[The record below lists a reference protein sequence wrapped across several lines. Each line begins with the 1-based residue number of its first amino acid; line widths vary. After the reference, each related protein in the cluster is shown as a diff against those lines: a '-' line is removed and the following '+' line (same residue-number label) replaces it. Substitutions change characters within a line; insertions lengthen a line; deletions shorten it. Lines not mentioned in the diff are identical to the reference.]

1 MSTPSVED
9 IQSFLPFAP
18 THLLNTL
25 EKLLE
30 AIDCPENFRGLQ
42 KVHSLLEYL
51 FNTHPNK
58 FCEIFEIEINVV
70 SQLLPLF
77 SRVDDTFF
85 SKYRNTTHA
94 KGWMSRR
101 PLYSLLFIFYE
112 HQTPQAAEALLFFL
126 NHYYANELKIISE
139 DRTETSIRSFRL
151 LYTDEMIDRRC
162 FNSNSIDDT
171 ANQILQVREILMKQE
186 HENDE
191 ESGSSSRV
199 GYLRDLEHFYRL
211 NWKKRKSFSR
221 TSQRNIRSFYSRK
234 KIERVIGSDNLFT
247 ASLIKRG
254 LSKPLVD
261 AGVSADE
268 DYPELCII
276 KTEQPVLPK
285 PRHELPDIS
294 VIKDKAKINNKNRG
308 ISKSVSRS
316 HNITPLARNLLQPHE
331 LCHLWHGRNSS
342 STKLINKIPK
352 TDIQCILHFI
362 LITGR
367 NLNDVCNLAVHYNPS
382 NDNLGLIV
390 TASEL
395 ILKIAP
401 KPTAKR
407 GKHSDNPNLL
417 KNQIVTSITLPA
429 YFYEMF
435 MKSSLHGH
443 TKFSGKPSV
452 NAYRKAIE
460 SYLKQ
465 LNQRLHCQ
473 ISLKRI
479 ENYLI
484 NNLIATEQHD
494 PVILE
499 ILRGELSYYS
509 RSPRHYAWYSET
521 EINCRIQAIWLD
533 MFNQMSG
540 YDARIQIPEL
550 PVQQLDLD
558 TTGIG
563 SQFTPTRAAIK
574 DWVNHHLAHLKQFTA
589 FDVVKNLRSLI
600 DYHNQYT
607 AYTLIMLV
615 NASGYRAVY
624 NPLPSFD
631 LLLLRHHALCIS
643 DKDSSKTFSHT
654 RVVVCP
660 TVLKSQLIHYQQH
673 MKTLANLINHL
684 YPAQSAQLYA
694 QTCDHQLIDL
704 PHKND
709 RIEWFLT
716 AKNSQANDGLFFLFI
731 QDKDDPTFFR
741 TKNSGPSYL
750 SKYIDLP
757 LNFGRHYVRRYLQ
770 LSNIHQE
777 LIKFQLGHWVNG
789 ETPLEKCSS
798 LSHRVAINQLLP
810 VLDMMLEELSWVP
823 VPSLITRK
831 RS

>member
-1 MSTPSVED
+1 MSTPTVED
-9 IQSFLPFAP
+9 IQAFLPFAP
-18 THLLNTL
+18 GHLLNPL

-30 AIDCPENFRGLQ
+30 AIDCPEDFRGLQ

-51 FNTHPNK
+51 FDTYSQK
-58 FCEIFEIEINVV
+58 FCELFDIQQDIAR
-70 SQLLPLF
+70 QLLQLF
-77 SRVDDTFF
+77 SEVNEAFF
-85 SKYRNTTHA
+85 QKYSNTTHA

-101 PLYSLLFIFYE
+101 PLYSLLFIFDD
-112 HQTPQAAEALLFFL
+112 HQTPQAASALLFFL
-126 NHYYANELKIISE
+126 SHYYTNELKIITE

-151 LYTDEMIDRRC
+151 LYTDEVIDRRC

-171 ANQILQVREILMKQE
+171 ANQILQVREILMDQE
-186 HENDE
+186 RENDE
-191 ESGSSSRV
+191 ESGSSSRI

-221 TSQRNIRSFYSRK
+221 TSQRSIRSSYSRK

-247 ASLIKRG
+247 ASLLKRG
-254 LSKPLVD
+254 LSKPLID

-285 PRHELPDIS
+285 PLHELPDIS
-294 VIKDKAKINNKNRG
+294 VIKDKAKINHKNRG

-331 LCHLWHGRNSS
+331 LSYLWHDRSS
-342 STKLINKIPK
+342 SHSTLINKIPK
-352 TDIQCILHFI
+352 TDIRCILHLI

-367 NLNDVCNLAVHYNPS
+367 NLSDVCNLAVHYDPN

-390 TASEL
+390 SESEVM
-395 ILKIAP
+395 LKIAP

-417 KNQIVTSITLPA
+417 KNQTVTSIALPA
-429 YFYEMF
+429 YLYDMF
-435 MKSSLHGH
+435 MKSSLNGH
-443 TKFSGKPSV
+443 AKFSGKPSV

-460 SYLKQ
+460 SYLKK
-465 LNQRLHCQ
+465 LNQRHHCQ

-484 NNLIATEQHD
+484 NNLIAKEQHD

-499 ILRGELSYYS
+499 MLRGELSYYS
-509 RSPRHYAWYSET
+509 RSPRHYAWYSEV
-521 EINCRIQAIWLD
+521 EINRRIQAIWLD
-533 MFNQMSG
+533 MFNQMSD
-540 YDARIQIPEL
+540 YDADIQIPVLPEL
-550 PVQQLDLD
+550 QLDLD

-574 DWVNHHLAHLKQFTA
+574 DWVSHHLAHLKQFSA
-589 FDVVKNLRSLI
+589 FDVVKNLSNLI
-600 DYHNQYT
+600 EYHNQYT

-631 LLLLRHHALCIS
+631 LLLLRYHALCIS

-660 TVLKSQLIHYQQH
+660 TVLKSQLLHYQRH
-673 MKTLANLINHL
+673 TKTLANLISHL
-684 YPAQSAQLYA
+684 YPAQSTQLYA

-709 RIEWFLT
+709 RIDWFLT
-716 AKNSQANDGLFFLFI
+716 AKNSHANDGLFFLFI

-750 SKYIDLP
+750 SEYIDLP

-770 LSNIHQE
+770 LSNVHQE
-777 LIKFQLGHWVNG
+777 LVKFQLGHWVNG

-798 LSHRVAINQLLP
+798 LSHKVAIEQLLP
-810 VLDMMLEELSWVP
+810 VLDEMLEELSWEAI
-823 VPSLITRK
+823 PSLITRK
-831 RS
+831 RG